1 MGFAAGALDQFV
13 EIFGAPSPSV
23 LGTVE
28 DSRSNKICRFF
39 RVNDP

>member
-1 MGFAAGALDQFV
+1 MGLAAGALDQFV